1 MDKKQ
6 EALRAIP
13 QVDALLESA
22 PVKAL
27 LQETSRELLAKAA
40 REVLAQTR
48 EDILHDRPVSL
59 SDSDLALAIQQKAQ
73 SYRLPGQQPVIN
85 ASGVLLHTN
94 LGRAPLS
101 RRAGEAAFMAACN
114 YLTLEYDLKTGQRGN
129 RHDHVEGLLC
139 ELLHAPAALVV
150 NNNAAAVLLMLTA
163 LAKGQE
169 VVVSRGELVE
179 IGGAFRVP
187 EVMQQG
193 GCLLREVGTTNKT
206 KRADYEQAI
215 GPDTAALLK
224 VHTSNYQIVGFT
236 ESVPVLDLSP
246 IAKKAGLPLLYD
258 LGSGALL
265 PLGDYGLS
273 PQPGPKEAL
282 QEGADVVCFSGDK
295 LLGGPQAGLIVGQK
309 DLVDRMRRHPLMRAL
324 RPDKMTLA
332 ALEATLQ
339 SYLDPAM
346 ALAEIPLFEM
356 LNTDLVTLRTR
367 AEGLKTALE
376 ALPLVE
382 LMVMETTAQLGGGS
396 APGEEMPSFGL
407 GVRHHKQ
414 SADQLARGLR
424 NQQRPVIARVQKD
437 WVVLD
442 LRCVRREELPL
453 LQDMVKAALTGKDT
467 PHA

>member
-1 MDKKQ
+1 MEKRQ

-22 PVKAL
+22 PAKAL
-27 LQETSRELLAKAA
+27 EQHHSRELLVQAA
-40 REVLAQTR
+40 REVLSKLRQDINSGKPASLAQ
-48 EDILHDRPVSL
+48 E
-59 SDSDLALAIQQKAQ
+59 DLAAAIHNKALQ
-73 SYRLPGQQPVIN
+73 YRSPGQQAVIN
-85 ASGVLLHTN
+85 ATGVLLHTN

-101 RRAGEAAFMAACN
+101 RRAGEAALTAACN

-129 RHDHVEGLLC
+129 RQDHVEGLLS
-139 ELLHAPAALVV
+139 ELLDAPGALVV

-163 LAKGQE
+163 LAKGKE

-206 KRADYEQAI
+206 RAGDYEEAI
-215 GPDTAALLK
+215 GEDTAALLK

-236 ESVPVLDLSP
+236 ESVGIRQLSA
-246 IAKKAGLPLLYD
+246 IAGKAGLPLLYD
-258 LGSGALL
+258 LGSGSLL
-265 PLGDYGLS
+265 PLTPFGL
-273 PQPGPKEAL
+273 QKEPGPKEAL
-282 QEGADVVCFSGDK
+282 SEGADVVCFSGDK
-295 LLGGPQAGLIVGQK
+295 LLGGPQAGLIVGRR
-309 DLVDRMRRHPLMRAL
+309 DLVDRLRRHPLMRAL

-339 SYLDPAM
+339 SYRDPAL
-346 ALAEIPLFEM
+346 ALLEIPLYEM
-356 LNTDLVTLRTR
+356 LNTDLATLRQR
-367 AEGLKTALE
+367 AEGLKTELE
-376 ALPLVE
+376 ALPDVE
-382 LMVMETTAQLGGGS
+382 LSVMETTAQLGGGS
-396 APGEEMPSFGL
+396 APGEEMPSIGL
-407 GVRHHKQ
+407 GFRHHKQ

-424 NQQRPVIARVQKD
+424 GQDRPVIARVQKD

-453 LQDMVKAALTGKDT
+453 LQSMVKRALTGKDT